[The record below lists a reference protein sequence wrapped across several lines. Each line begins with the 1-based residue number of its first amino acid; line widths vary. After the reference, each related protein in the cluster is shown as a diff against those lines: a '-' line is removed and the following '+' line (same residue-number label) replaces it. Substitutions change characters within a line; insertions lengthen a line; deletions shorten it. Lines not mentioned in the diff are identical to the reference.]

1 MEPRHP
7 SPMIVRSRLVL
18 EVASEVIGLNQWPYR
33 QARVNLRDQAGLEWR
48 LSLFGSDTIEA
59 VEEVARGDVH
69 FATINPSSPLTMAY
83 RGRGPFKEAI
93 QVRAIAVIPSHD
105 QFAFAVTEK
114 TGLKSFS
121 DVLER
126 RYPLRVSLR
135 GQKRH
140 SVHLVVKEVL
150 AQVGFSL
157 DDLISWGGQVR
168 YDDGMPD
175 GPNRFGAVQ
184 RGEVDAIFDEAVK
197 RWTNQA
203 LDAGMRFLPLEDE
216 AIKHLEEIGFRR
228 AILSKG
234 IYPKLPADVVTVD
247 FSGWPIFTHASVSD
261 DIVRSLCIALNNR
274 KDRIPWQGDGP
285 LPLER
290 MCEDTPEGPLD
301 VPLHPAA
308 EIFWRER
315 GYLK

>member
-1 MEPRHP
+1 MEPRYP
-7 SPMIVRSRLVL
+7 SPLVVRSRLVL
-18 EVASEVIGLNQWPYR
+18 EVASEVVGMNQWPYR
-33 QARVNLRDQAGLEWR
+33 QARVNLRDQGGLEWK

-59 VEEVARGDVH
+59 IEDVARGEVH
-69 FATINPSSPLTMAY
+69 LATINPSSPLTMAY

-93 QVRAIAVIPSHD
+93 QVRAIAVIPTQD

-114 TGLKSFS
+114 TGLKSLS
-121 DVLER
+121 EVLER

-150 AQVGFSL
+150 AQAGFSL
-157 DDLISWGGQVR
+157 DDLVSWGGRVR
-168 YDDGMPD
+168 YDEGMPD
-175 GPNRFGAVQ
+175 GPNRFGAML

-203 LDAGMRFLPLEDE
+203 LDAGMRFLS
-216 AIKHLEEIGFRR
+216 LEEEHMRVLEGIGFRR
-228 AILSKG
+228 AILSKNS
-234 IYPKLPADVVTVD
+234 YPKLPADVTAID
-247 FSGWPIFTHASVSD
+247 FSGWPIFTHANVSD
-261 DIVRSLCIALNNR
+261 DIVRSFCIALDNR
-274 KDRIPWQGDGP
+274 KDRIPWQGEGP

-290 MCEDTPEGPLD
+290 MCADNPEGPLD

-308 EIFWRER
+308 ESFWRER

>member
-1 MEPRHP
+1 M
-7 SPMIVRSRLVL
+7 
-18 EVASEVIGLNQWPYR
+18 
-33 QARVNLRDQAGLEWR
+33 
-48 LSLFGSDTIEA
+48 SLFGSDTIEA
-59 VEEVARGDVH
+59 IEEVARGDVH
-69 FATINPSSPLTMAY
+69 LATINPSSPLTMAY

-93 QVRAIAVIPSHD
+93 PVRAIAVIPTQD
-105 QFAFAVTEK
+105 QFAFAVSEK
-114 TGLKSFS
+114 TGLKSFM
-121 DVLER
+121 DLLER

-150 AQVGFSL
+150 AQVGFTL
-157 DDLISWGGQVR
+157 DDLVSWDGQVR
-168 YDDGMPD
+168 YDEGMQD

-203 LDAGMRFLPLEDE
+203 LDAGMRFLPLEE
-216 AIKHLEEIGFRR
+216 EHITRLEEIGFRR
-228 AILSKG
+228 AILSKD
-234 IYPKLPADVVTVD
+234 IYPKLLADVSTVD
-247 FSGWPIFTHASVSD
+247 FSGWPIFTHADVSE
-261 DIVRSLCIALNNR
+261 DIVRSFCLALDNR
-274 KDRIPWQGDGP
+274 KDRIPWQGEGP

-290 MCEDTPEGPLD
+290 MCEDNPEGPLD